1 MGAITLGDVA
11 AALAF
16 VVALGGSIGAI
27 VRALKKALE
36 KTLGSLFDEQTKN
49 INARLDKSDEA
60 IAKLD
65 MDNCKNY
72 IVQALSAAER
82 GTKLTKEEL
91 IRLSEEYDHYTKNG
105 GNSYI
110 VEWHNRL
117 NEEGKLK

>member
-1 MGAITLGDVA
+1 MGSLTLGDIA

-27 VRALKKALE
+27 VKALKKALQ
-36 KTLGSLFDEQTKN
+36 GLFDEQTET
-49 INARLDKSDEA
+49 INKRLDKTDA
-60 IAKLD
+60 AVAKLD

>member
-1 MGAITLGDVA
+1 MGSLTLGDVA

-27 VRALKKALE
+27 VRALKKAL
-36 KTLGSLFDEQTKN
+36 GSLFEEQTEN
-49 INARLDKSDEA
+49 INKRLDKTDA
-60 IAKLD
+60 NLAKLD